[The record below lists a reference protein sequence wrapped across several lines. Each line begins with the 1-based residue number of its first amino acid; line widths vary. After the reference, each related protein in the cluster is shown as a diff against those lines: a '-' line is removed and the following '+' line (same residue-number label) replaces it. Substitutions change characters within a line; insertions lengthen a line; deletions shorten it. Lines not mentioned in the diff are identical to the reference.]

1 MERIGVSQIE
11 RFEAAQAL
19 NAAEVIG
26 RDGVIVFDRIFNPEL
41 IARIGRELQRQ
52 VPGAFDE
59 GARQPD
65 DYLSV
70 GDHRINGLVPI
81 GKRLAG
87 ALDLLLDPALETF
100 FNATLGDRWVY
111 ESFGVIS
118 SFPGATLQHLH
129 SDDNFLFE
137 GSVHDGKLPAFALT
151 IAIPLVEV
159 NDVNGG
165 TEFLIGTHRERKQ
178 QSYPGTPVSGA
189 LQPGDCMIWDFMI
202 RHRGRANSST
212 AARPMLYI
220 TACRSFWID
229 SANFRPEARKLVI
242 QPDLVWALPLEKRR
256 RLKRF
261 KPMPGLRTGLRSVSR
276 AVHWYAPALH
286 QGLMKLVGRQGSPR

>member
-1 MERIGVSQIE
+1 MEGVGVSRIE
-11 RFEAAQAL
+11 RFSAARAL
-19 NAAEVIG
+19 DAADALS
-26 RDGVIVFDRIFNPEL
+26 RDGVIAFDRIFDPEL

-52 VPGAFDE
+52 VPGAYHE
-59 GARQPD
+59 RARQPD
-65 DYLSV
+65 DYLGV
-70 GDHRINGLVPI
+70 GEHRINGLVPI

-100 FNATLGDRWVY
+100 FNAALGDGWVY

-137 GSVHDGKLPAFALT
+137 GSAHDGKLPAFALT

-165 TEFLIGTHRERKQ
+165 TEFLIGTHRVGKQ
-178 QSYPGTPVSGA
+178 QTYPGVPVSSP

-202 RHRGRANSST
+202 RHRGRPNKST

-229 SANFRPEARKLVI
+229 SVNFRPDARKLVI
-242 QPDLVWALPLEKRR
+242 QPDLVWSLPLEKRR

-261 KPMPGLRTGLRSVSR
+261 KPMPGLRTGLRSLSR
-276 AVHWYAPALH
+276 AVNWYAPAFH
-286 QGLMKLVGRQGSPR
+286 RGLMKLVRRPESPR

>member
-1 MERIGVSQIE
+1 MEGVGMSGIE
-11 RFEAAQAL
+11 RFGAGQATQAADVLA
-19 NAAEVIG
+19 
-26 RDGVIVFDRIFNPEL
+26 RDGVIAFDRIFDPGL
-41 IARIGRELQRQ
+41 IAQIGQQLRCQ

-59 GARQPD
+59 SARQPE

-81 GKRLAG
+81 GRRLAG
-87 ALDLLLDPALETF
+87 VLDLLLDPALETF
-100 FNATLGDRWVY
+100 FTAALGDGWVY

-137 GSVHDGKLPAFALT
+137 GSEHDGQLPAFALT

-165 TEFLIGTHRERKQ
+165 TEFLIGTHREKKQ
-178 QSYPGTPVSGA
+178 QSYPGTPVTSS
-189 LQPGDCMIWDFMI
+189 LHPGDCMIWDFMI
-202 RHRGRANSST
+202 RHRGRPNTST

-220 TACRSFWID
+220 TACRSFWTD
-229 SANFRPEARKLVI
+229 SVNFRPNARKLVI
-242 QPDLVWALPLEKRR
+242 QPDLVWSLPPEKRR

-261 KPMPGLRTGLRSVSR
+261 KPMPGVGTGLRSVSR
-276 AVHWYAPALH
+276 AVNWYVPGLH
-286 QGLMKLVGRQGSPR
+286 RGLMKLLRRPGSPR